1 MRRGVECRP
10 TMIKYHC
17 KNIREL
23 MGHKYNLE
31 MSKNTS
37 LPRFYYVCF
46 NCSFECE
53 GILLINKSS
62 DGLIQKTIK
71 TT

>member
-1 MRRGVECRP
+1 MIYRP

-31 MSKNTS
+31 MSKNTA
-37 LPRFYYVCF
+37 LPRF
-46 NCSFECE
+46 
-53 GILLINKSS
+53 
-62 DGLIQKTIK
+62 
-71 TT
+71 